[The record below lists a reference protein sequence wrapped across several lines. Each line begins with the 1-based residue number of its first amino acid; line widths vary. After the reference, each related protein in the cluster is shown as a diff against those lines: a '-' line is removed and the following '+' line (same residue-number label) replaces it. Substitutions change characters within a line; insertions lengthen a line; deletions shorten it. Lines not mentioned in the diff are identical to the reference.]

1 MFNVDDNLLQQI
13 GYNVAFLT
21 EEEKN
26 RYKKE
31 ITEALHRRVA
41 ERLAAEINQDDL
53 LEFEDV
59 QGNLDR
65 TRRWLTE
72 FHGDYATRDDYRTI
86 RSLFDTEED
95 AMSFYASALWLRY
108 AVPGYGKI
116 MQQVMDEYVE
126 DLVEMRNQVNQRLGI
141 ATQA

>member
-41 ERLAAEINQDDL
+41 ERLATEINQDDL

-65 TRRWLTE
+65 TRRWLAE